1 MAEYNIVQ
9 GDNGTLLNFTVT
21 DENGVVILTDIISI
35 EATITTGERRVT
47 KVCNITDAVLGKCQA
62 VLTSE
67 DVATNGTYIVQ
78 ITVKF
83 IDGKIFSSTKGKFM
97 VDKKI

>member
-9 GDNGTLLNFTVT
+9 GDNGTLLNFAVT
-21 DENGVVILTDIISI
+21 DEKGVVILTDITSI
-35 EATITTGERRVT
+35 EATIVTGERRMT
-47 KVCNITDAVLGKCQA
+47 KTCNITDAVLGICQVA
-62 VLTSE
+62 LTSE

-78 ITVKF
+78 ITIKF
-83 IDGKIFSSTKGKFM
+83 ADGKIFSSTKGKFM